1 MLEINTDFEGDL
13 PSMNQN
19 IDVPHHVNTFWQCHA
34 GTWDTRQP
42 QRLLIIAQRSGLA
55 TIDVL
60 ETLFLLDIKHL
71 TCVENT
77 LIFDRQQGLIK
88 TKLTTRQ
95 IMMNYAGRLG
105 LSGTQ
110 LIKQLAGELGLSKH
124 KLPVIHGDAILMP
137 LSTAKRGT
145 TSWYNRHYLKH
156 IEAQGFMTALV
167 YDGQITIQVDM
178 SERVATRQL
187 AKAGQLQAA
196 LQEHHRRRLVPDQS
210 VPSMADTDH
219 EMMQSYTDQV
229 LKHFGILALPGE
241 ISCLTR
247 RFFGKL

>member
-1 MLEINTDFEGDL
+1 
-13 PSMNQN
+13 MNQN
-19 IDVPHHVNTFWQCHA
+19 IDGPHHVNTFWQCHA

-42 QRLLIIAQRSGLA
+42 QRLLAIAQRAEFA

-77 LIFDRQQGLIK
+77 LIFDRQRGLIK

-95 IMMNYAGRLG
+95 IMVAYAGRLG

-110 LIKQLAGELGLSKH
+110 LIKQLAGEIGLSKH

-137 LSTAKRGT
+137 LTTAKRGT
-145 TSWYNRHYLKH
+145 TSWYNRNYLHH

-196 LQEHHRRRLVPDQS
+196 LQEHHHRRLVPDQS
-210 VPSMADTDH
+210 VPPMADTDH

-229 LKHFGILALPGE
+229 LKHFDILALPGE

-247 RFFGKL
+247 QFFGKL